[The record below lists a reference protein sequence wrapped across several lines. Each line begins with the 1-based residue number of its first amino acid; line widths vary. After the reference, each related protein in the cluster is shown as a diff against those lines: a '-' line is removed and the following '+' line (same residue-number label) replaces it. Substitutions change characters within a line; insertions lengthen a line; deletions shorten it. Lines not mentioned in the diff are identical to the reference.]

1 MKLAAGDLDQRVTL
15 QHVVVSRSATG
26 AEVQTWQDIATVYA
40 SVRPLRG
47 REFFAAGETQAAVD
61 VRVLIRYRDDV
72 TREMRVLHRGKP
84 LDIVSV
90 IDQDSRRESLEL
102 MCISGVRN
110 GR

>member
-1 MKLAAGDLDQRVTL
+1 MRLAAGDLDQRVTL
-15 QHVVVSRSATG
+15 QNVVTSRSATG
-26 AEVQTWQDIATVYA
+26 AEVQTWQDVATVYA
-40 SVRPLRG
+40 AVRPIRG
-47 REFFAAGETQAAVD
+47 REFFAAGETQSAVD

-72 TREMRVLHRGKP
+72 TREMRVVHRGKP

-102 MCISGVRN
+102 MCVSGVRN